1 MQRHPPGTGHRQVAV
16 PGWRRK
22 RSTWQPQIFLTDEL
36 LIIESLYIR
45 AAFSQKQAKKKKDTA
60 RQIRRQPS
68 PDKVD
73 KMVCGKVLEFL
84 ASILAACL
92 LLFTTIASIILI
104 FSDQWYT
111 SSAFADIGLACAP
124 SDIMSCTVSSTS
136 VVWDALTTTDQKAIV
151 GLLSV
156 AALLGAMA
164 LFFLIWSILCFCCL
178 LTAGGLVASLFA
190 FLQFACFLAAVLVFA
205 AEWHFST
212 PAGYSMG
219 SAYIVA
225 IICVFLSL
233 IGSILA
239 AAHHKK
245 HYNNRIKD
253 VY

>member
-1 MQRHPPGTGHRQVAV
+1 LIRTVFTTDV
-16 PGWRRK
+16 SLSGWRRK
-22 RSTWQPQIFLTDEL
+22 RTWQQLLLQPQVFLTDEL
-36 LIIESLYIR
+36 RIIESLYKCCMFPE
-45 AAFSQKQAKKKKDTA
+45 AGKKKKDTS
-60 RQIRRQPS
+60 RQKRRQPS
-68 PDKVD
+68 PNKAD

-84 ASILAACL
+84 ASILAGCL

-178 LTAGGLVASLFA
+178 LTAGGLVASFFA

-245 HYNNRIKD
+245 HYTNRTKN